1 MGLLVVTL
9 GHVTVSRCQITSLVP
24 TATFLD
30 PAVIQKVF
38 FFLELP
44 YFPRTICWYFSTL
57 NGFDHTSLR
66 KALFTS

>member
-30 PAVIQKVF
+30 PAVIQKAFF
-38 FFLELP
+38 FFLNCLIFQGLSVGTFLP
-44 YFPRTICWYFSTL
+44 
-57 NGFDHTSLR
+57 
-66 KALFTS
+66 